1 MEAEATKDDV
11 RTPERKRRVKKR
23 VRNEKL
29 RLERS
34 RNPRTLSRHVRL
46 SPQKARLVCDQIRGE
61 RVEKA
66 LGVLEFTARKGGK
79 IVAKALRSV
88 VANAENNKS
97 LDVDTLYVKR
107 IEVGPGPTLKRFLP
121 RAQGRATP
129 LLKRTSHITIVLE
142 EKG

>member
-1 MEAEATKDDV
+1 MEAEATV
-11 RTPERKRRVKKR
+11 PAQQPSPRKRRVKKR
-23 VRNEKL
+23 LRAEKL

-34 RNPRTLSRHVRL
+34 RAPRALSRHVRL
-46 SPQKARLVCDQIRGE
+46 SPQKARLVCDQIRGQ

-66 LGVLEFTARKGGK
+66 LGILEFTARKGGK
-79 IVAKALRSV
+79 IIAKTLRSV

-121 RAQGRATP
+121 RA
-129 LLKRTSHITIVLE
+129 
-142 EKG
+142 

>member
-1 MEAEATKDDV
+1 MEAEGTKNDV

-34 RNPRTLSRHVRL
+34 EHPRTLSRHVRL
-46 SPQKARLVCDQIRGE
+46 SAQKARLVCDQIRGK
-61 RVEKA
+61 RVEEA
-66 LGVLEFTARKGGK
+66 LGILEFTVRKGGK

-97 LDVDTLYVKR
+97 LDVDTLYVKT

-129 LLKRTSHITIVLE
+129 LLKRTSHISIVLDE
-142 EKG
+142 RA